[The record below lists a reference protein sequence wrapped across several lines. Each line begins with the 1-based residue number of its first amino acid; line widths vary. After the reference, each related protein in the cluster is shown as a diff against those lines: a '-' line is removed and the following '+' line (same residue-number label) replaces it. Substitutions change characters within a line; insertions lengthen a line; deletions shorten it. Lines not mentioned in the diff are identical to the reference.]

1 MMYPYPRFHFRVD
14 IGGMIQAGF
23 TECTGLGST
32 TDVVEYREGQEASNP
47 RKLARNT
54 HYSNIVLKR
63 GITDALELQEWRQ
76 AVLDG
81 QTVKFDGVIELLNEL
96 QEPVARWIFRRGW
109 PCRLSGPD
117 LNSTENDVAIE
128 ELEICHEGLKRDSI
142 DADLQQGS
150 TDADLQ

>member
-1 MMYPYPRFHFRVD
+1 MTYPYPRFHFRVD
-14 IGGMIQAGF
+14 IGEAIHAGF
-23 TECTGLGST
+23 TECTGLEST
-32 TDVVEYREGQEASNP
+32 TDIIEYREGQEIAAP
-47 RKLARNT
+47 RKLAGDT

-63 GITDALELQEWRQ
+63 GVTDSLELQKWRQ
-76 AVLDG
+76 TVLDG
-81 QTVKFDGVIELLNEL
+81 QTQKIDGVIELLNEL
-96 QEPVARWIFRRGW
+96 QEPVARWIFLRGW